1 MVSLSAALPEFLLR
15 TAAAADK
22 SEGDTV
28 LVVLQL
34 SGGNDGL
41 NTIVPYADDAY
52 GRSRKTLRLN
62 TNELHKI
69 DDHLGFHPVMAKASQ
84 LYREG
89 HLSIVQGVG
98 YPNSNRDHDAALR
111 DWQRHDRERRPSKP
125 AGWGERWTASWPPC
139 WRECRGICVAPIPLP
154 LAMKAEMTVV
164 PSDSFD
170 RPMAGETPHGN
181 CRGSRPAS
189 VPEGD
194 TSLLRYVRRT
204 VSAAQVSSD
213 KVRAVLQDASGSVE
227 YPSFQLAQQFK
238 TVCELVRA
246 DVGIRIFFTELGGG
260 GIGGFDNHANQRDN
274 HAALLKE
281 ISESVA
287 AFIADLKRHDCAE
300 RVLLMTFSEFGRTL
314 GENGRRGTDH
324 GAAGP
329 VLLAG
334 GKLRGGLVGS
344 HPSLTDL
351 DGDSPRFHTD
361 FRSVYA
367 TVLDRWLGYDSKPY
381 SAKSSTRSTSSVDVR
396 SRTPLESPLL
406 PMR

>member
-1 MVSLSAALPEFLLR
+1 MATNRRDFLKSVVGATSVVSLSAALPEFLVR

-69 DDHLGFHPVMAKASQ
+69 DDHLGFHPAMAKASQ
-84 LYREG
+84 LYHEG
-89 HLSIVQGVG
+89 HLSILQGVG

-111 DWQRHDRERRPSKP
+111 DWHTARPGEVTIQTGWLGRTIDSQRSAVLDGSVT
-125 AGWGERWTASWPPC
+125 GV
-139 WRECRGICVAPIPLP
+139 CVAPIPLP
-154 LAMKAEMTVV
+154 LAMNGEMTVV
-164 PSDSFD
+164 PIVRSADQWLVD
-170 RPMAGETPHGN
+170 RDGIAGKATAKAEEEP
-181 CRGSRPAS
+181 
-189 VPEGD
+189 
-194 TSLLRYVRRT
+194 SLLRYVQGT
-204 VSAAQVSSD
+204 VSAAHISSD
-213 KVRAVLQDASGSVE
+213 KVRAVLRDASGPVE
-227 YPSFQLAQQFK
+227 YPSFQLAQQFQ
-238 TVCELVRA
+238 TVSELVRA
-246 DVGIRIFFTELGGG
+246 DLGIRIFFTELGGG

-287 AFIADLKRHDCAE
+287 AFIADLKRHDFAE

-367 TVLDRWLGYDSKPY
+367 TVLDRWLGYDSKTVLGE
-381 SAKSSTRSTSSVDVR
+381 KFNTVDF
-396 SRTPLESPLL
+396 LG
-406 PMR
+406 